1 MIAYFKES
9 HLGQPLLAFAFA
21 FYIMAVLWGE
31 FRKKHP
37 KVLHLLNTLDE
48 ADKRLIENGKFFKIL
63 VMCFTTIVLCF
74 ALYPYIYSTF
84 IPIDGLDNPYVNL
97 LGVIILGVSLIRLT
111 IAQVDFD
118 KELYNIH
125 GIPGSANYIDISLHS
140 KRIVTGYLLMFLG
153 LTIILSNL
161 VSTVLLI
168 SAFIVYRRK

>member
-1 MIAYFKES
+1 MITYFKES

-37 KVLHLLNTLDE
+37 KVLYLLNTLDE
-48 ADKRLIENGKFFKIL
+48 EDKRQIEKSKICKML

-74 ALYPYIYSTF
+74 TLYPYIYKSF
-84 IPIDGLDNPYVNL
+84 IPIHQLDNPYINL
-97 LGVIILGVSLIRLT
+97 IGLLVLSISMIWLV

-125 GIPGSANYIDISLHS
+125 GVNNGVKYINISLHS
-140 KRIVTGYLLMFLG
+140 KRIVTGYFLMFVG
-153 LTIILSNL
+153 VTITLANL
-161 VSTVLLI
+161 VSAILLL
-168 SAFIVYRRK
+168 SAFVMYRRR

>member
-1 MIAYFKES
+1 MIAYLKES

-37 KVLHLLNTLDE
+37 KIIHLLTTLDGE
-48 ADKRLIENGKFFKIL
+48 DKRQIEKGKFCKLL

-74 ALYPYIYSTF
+74 SFYPYIYKTF
-84 IPIDGLDNPYVNL
+84 IPISQLDNPYINL
-97 LGVIILGVSLIRLT
+97 LGLVTLATSLIWLV

-125 GIPGSANYIDISLHS
+125 GVANGVKYIDISLHS
-140 KRIVTGYLLMFLG
+140 KRIVAGYFLMFIG
-153 LTIILSNL
+153 VTITLANI

-168 SAFIVYRRK
+168 TAFVVYRRK